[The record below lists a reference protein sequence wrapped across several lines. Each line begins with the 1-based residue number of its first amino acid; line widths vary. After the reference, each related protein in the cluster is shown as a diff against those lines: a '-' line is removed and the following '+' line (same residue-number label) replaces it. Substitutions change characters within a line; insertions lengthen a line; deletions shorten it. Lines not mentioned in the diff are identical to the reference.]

1 MKAVYHS
8 GFMTQDGTVVRRS
21 KKGSGKGLFATR
33 DFASGEL
40 VAEYTGKRI
49 TTAVADTLKTR
60 YLFEIDK
67 DWTIDGAPLS
77 NRARWINHA
86 CMPNCESEV
95 DNGRIFIKTLRPVFS
110 GEEFTFDYGEEY
122 FKEFLGPEKCL
133 CENCSERRSTASREA
148 VY

>member
-1 MKAVYHS
+1 MAH
-8 GFMTQDGTVVRRS
+8 DGTLVKLS
-21 KKGSGKGLFATR
+21 IQGSGKGLFATR
-33 DFASGEL
+33 DFAAGEM

-49 TTAVADTLKTR
+49 TTTVADTLKTR
-60 YLFEIDK
+60 YLFEVDK
-67 DWTIDGAPLS
+67 KWTIDGATLS

-86 CMPNCESEV
+86 CMPNCES
-95 DNGRIFIKTLRPVFS
+95 DIRDGRIFIHTLHPVFS

-133 CENCSERRSTASREA
+133 CVSCIEKRSTAQREA